1 MPGNNEKLISVREA
15 AKECGRNTETVR
27 RWIWAGKLPAEKLG
41 NQLFIKKKDL
51 ASYCRENAVIGYEAR
66 PKPDLLE
73 RPELSGKRIQKEGTK
88 PTDTGKAIYQTR
100 RGRIKAK
107 GLEPTNVDKFLRQ
120 TLAEHDNKPRQQ
132 LDEGETNMKAG
143 SRATLIKKMRKLR
156 EEIRARVGNLDATEM
171 IEQLRQE
178 RMND

>member
-1 MPGNNEKLISVREA
+1 MGAENSEKLISVREA

-41 NQLFIKKKDL
+41 NQLFIKRRDL

-66 PKPDLLE
+66 PKRDYLKQATAP
-73 RPELSGKRIQKEGTK
+73 S
-88 PTDTGKAIYQTR
+88 
-100 RGRIKAK
+100 
-107 GLEPTNVDKFLRQ
+107 EPGVEPINPDKFLRQ

-156 EEIRARVGNLDATEM
+156 EEIRARTGKVFNAETM
-171 IEQLRQE
+171 IRELRDE
-178 RMND
+178 RDKEIR